1 MFLAII
7 FILVA
12 IILYFAA
19 KKQQQKTA
27 QMRFLPLVF
36 FVLGIALTLYKSA
49 VIIEPG
55 HVGVQVF
62 FGNVLDQT
70 LTNGLHII
78 NPFVD
83 VEQLDVKTQA
93 YTMSGKEMEGQV
105 RGDDEIETL
114 SSDGLTLRLEVTVQY
129 RLSAA
134 DAATVFRTI
143 GIDYTEKVVR
153 PEIRSALR
161 DGAVSY
167 ISTDLYASKR
177 EEFVQKVRTRV
188 ENAFKSRGVILENVL
203 LRDVELPQR
212 VRDAI
217 NDKIAAEQES
227 QKMVY
232 ILQKEKQE
240 ADRKRVEAQGISDAQ
255 KIISQSLNSQYLQY
269 NYIQALKALG
279 DSKVSTFV
287 ITPTDQKLT
296 PMINLSK

>member
-70 LTNGLHII
+70 LTNGLHVI

>member
-7 FILVA
+7 FLLVA

-93 YTMSGKEMEGQV
+93 YTMSGKEQEGQV
-105 RGDDEIETL
+105 RGDDAIETL

-143 GIDYTEKVVR
+143 GVDYTEKVVR

-188 ENAFKSRGVILENVL
+188 ENAFKTRGVILENVL

-255 KIISQSLNSQYLQY
+255 KIISQSLNAQYLQY

-296 PMINLSK
+296 PLINVSK

>member
-62 FGNVLDQT
+62 FGNVLDKT
-70 LTNGLHII
+70 LTNGLHVI

-269 NYIQALKALG
+269 NDSQALKALG